1 MSKRN
6 ASIWRALTAID
17 NHSHFHYVRITSPE
31 PEHLPM
37 YVCICRGVTDSQIRR
52 AVDEGAAS
60 LSQVRRQLA
69 VAACCGRCAPMA
81 RDIIRERSQAAGLSA
96 AVPSTLI

>member
-1 MSKRN
+1 
-6 ASIWRALTAID
+6 
-17 NHSHFHYVRITSPE
+17 
-31 PEHLPM
+31 M